1 MQSQF
6 SPFSSHIFCFAPNPR
21 LDAASL
27 SSHTQAELSLIN
39 RDPFQGPDNIRSQQR
54 HPQSFLLDFNAW
66 FDFLANVPESQH
78 AGMMLLSDYAT
89 PDGNQF
95 SAYGCHTFRWV
106 NKAGEAVFVKVS
118 HLKFLLELRLILSTT
133 GDQTLSLNNSI
144 SMKPSVLKVLIP
156 ITQRDNCLT

>member
-1 MQSQF
+1 MLEIVASPSLVPTLLPSQAQS
-6 SPFSSHIFCFAPNPR
+6 
-21 LDAASL
+21 
-27 SSHTQAELSLIN
+27 ELLLTC

-118 HLKFLLELRLILSTT
+118 QSTFFRT
-133 GDQTLSLNNSI
+133 
-144 SMKPSVLKVLIP
+144 
-156 ITQRDNCLT
+156 

>member
-1 MQSQF
+1 M
-6 SPFSSHIFCFAPNPR
+6 I
-21 LDAASL
+21 
-27 SSHTQAELSLIN
+27 

-156 ITQRDNCLT
+156 ITQRDNYST

>member
-1 MQSQF
+1 MS
-6 SPFSSHIFCFAPNPR
+6 
-21 LDAASL
+21 
-27 SSHTQAELSLIN
+27 

-118 HLKFLLELRLILSTT
+118 RLHRAVFRAEVDDSTT
-133 GDQTLSLNNSI
+133 GDPTLLLSNSI
-144 SMKPSVLKVLIP
+144 SRKLSVLKVLIP
-156 ITQRDNCLT
+156 TTQRDNYSI

>member
-1 MQSQF
+1 M
-6 SPFSSHIFCFAPNPR
+6 I
-21 LDAASL
+21 
-27 SSHTQAELSLIN
+27 

-54 HPQSFLLDFNAW
+54 NPQSFLLDFNAW

-118 HLKFLLELRLILSTT
+118 PTSSLFSQFEKTLISVPLE
-133 GDQTLSLNNSI
+133 
-144 SMKPSVLKVLIP
+144 
-156 ITQRDNCLT
+156 TQLYSQAIRFR

>member
-1 MQSQF
+1 MLKILASPSLVPTLLPSHAQF
-6 SPFSSHIFCFAPNPR
+6 
-21 LDAASL
+21 
-27 SSHTQAELSLIN
+27 ELSLMR

-118 HLKFLLELRLILSTT
+118 HLKSLLELRLILSTT

-144 SMKPSVLKVLIP
+144 STRPSVLKVLIP
-156 ITQRDNCLT
+156 ITQRDNYSI